1 MSSSK
6 YKVEYETKHGWI
18 ISSTHRNLEYAEIQ
32 KELLTK
38 KHKKV
43 RITYRGKEVGND
55 ILVPSQEQ

>member
-1 MSSSK
+1 MSTSK
-6 YKVEYETKHGWI
+6 YKVEYETKDGWI

-43 RITYRGKEVGND
+43 RVTYRGNEVGND
-55 ILVPSQEQ
+55 ILMPSQEQ

>member
-6 YKVEYETKHGWI
+6 YKVEYETKDGWI
-18 ISSTHRNLEYAEIQ
+18 ISSTHRNLQYAEIQ

-43 RITYRGKEVGND
+43 RITYRGNEVGND
-55 ILVPSQEQ
+55 ILMPS

>member
-1 MSSSK
+1 MSASK
-6 YKVEYETKHGWI
+6 YKVEYGTKDGWI
-18 ISSTHRNLEYAEIQ
+18 ISSTHRNLQYAEIQ

-55 ILVPSQEQ
+55 ILMPSQEQ